1 MRQRGTDDS
10 GSSVLGERV
19 GVSGSKSRIV
29 LLWMVASAGK
39 ESPLLSHGPTHVA
52 APRPGS
58 RRCRATESRPVHLD
72 EEPGPDRWEEASCCG
87 PEVGQQAPQ
96 EGLLLR

>member
-1 MRQRGTDDS
+1 MCQRGTDDS

-19 GVSGSKSRIV
+19 GVLGSKSRTV

-52 APRPGS
+52 PDGAGLQRADLFILTKKLAQIDGRRSLVVAQKWGS
-58 RRCRATESRPVHLD
+58 RLPKR
-72 EEPGPDRWEEASCCG
+72 ASC
-87 PEVGQQAPQ
+87 
-96 EGLLLR
+96 